1 MVATTTPA
9 TPAGGQSDWH
19 RRSADDVCPGLTR
32 VADAVHEDRARATGE
47 RFERS
52 PDGGG

>member
-9 TPAGGQSDWH
+9 TPAGGQSYWH
-19 RRSADDVCPGLTR
+19 CLPADDVCSGLTR
-32 VADAVHEDRARATGE
+32 VADAVHEDHARATGD

-52 PDGGG
+52 PDVGG